1 MTRTANATI
10 IVLYAAAI
18 PLLAGLSDET
28 VDRLALL
35 AGRGTLEGCRRR
47 TDI

>member
-18 PLLAGLSDET
+18 PLLAGIVAALVLKN
-28 VDRLALL
+28 VDP
-35 AGRGTLEGCRRR
+35 
-47 TDI
+47 DW